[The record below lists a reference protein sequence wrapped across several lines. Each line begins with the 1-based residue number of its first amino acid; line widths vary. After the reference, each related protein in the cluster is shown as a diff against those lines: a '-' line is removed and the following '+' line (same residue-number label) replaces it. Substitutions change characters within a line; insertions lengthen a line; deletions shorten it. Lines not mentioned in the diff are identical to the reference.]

1 MNYICS
7 KRMKKALPLWLEYKS
22 HDDLTIDLRGKLLT
36 NNPATIDCLLTPI
49 RARQKNGPEMRNKLK
64 T

>member
-1 MNYICS
+1 
-7 KRMKKALPLWLEYKS
+7 MKKVLPLWLEYKS